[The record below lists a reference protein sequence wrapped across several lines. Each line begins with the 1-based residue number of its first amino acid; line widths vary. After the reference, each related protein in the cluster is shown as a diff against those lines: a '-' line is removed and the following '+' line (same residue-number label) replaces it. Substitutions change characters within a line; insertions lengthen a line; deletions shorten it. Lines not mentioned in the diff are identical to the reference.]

1 MPLRRRSP
9 IPVATDR
16 YCGGRGSNSRPLDG
30 KSDALTTRLPSH
42 SFLCQKRSRSIQLQG
57 EVPSLWLCESSIK
70 HLAVVRTDQTRRRR
84 LRNPERATNKSEA
97 WSVVSRRCRATGE
110 YYGKTVVKS
119 VPVVHRALCSQA

>member
-1 MPLRRRSP
+1 
-9 IPVATDR
+9 
-16 YCGGRGSNSRPLDG
+16 
-30 KSDALTTRLPSH
+30 
-42 SFLCQKRSRSIQLQG
+42 LCQKRSRSIQLQG
-57 EVPSLWLCESSIK
+57 EVPSLWLCESRIK
-70 HLAVVRTDQTRRRR
+70 HLAVVRTDNRRR